1 MTPSPR
7 DALAVATA
15 ATTLGKAVTAI
26 GDAVRTADATGD
38 EPVRVLV
45 LGGCGHWWRES
56 RPAEVKIR
64 PDQPRVCCLCKPN
77 HPAAVGTSPQ
87 GMAMV
92 RVAYLPDPGRETLP

>member
-1 MTPSPR
+1 MTTSPR
-7 DALAVATA
+7 DALAVA
-15 ATTLGKAVTAI
+15 AVTATLGRAVTGI
-26 GDAVRTADATGD
+26 GAAIRAAGTPTD

-56 RPAEVKIR
+56 RPATVKIR
-64 PDQPRVCCLCKPN
+64 PDQPRVCTQCKPD

-92 RVAYLPDPGRETLP
+92 RVTYLPDPGREALP